1 MRAILV
7 LVGSDSDFLDH
18 GAQQFFLV
26 AWRGGGRS
34 PSHKQIVPEGEH
46 TSAFIDAEGSGPQSF
61 TVCEF
66 GHGFVE
72 FAQAVLP
79 FSFETAGGEAVV
91 GVDCTIPALGTLS
104 LVVCPLHREAP
115 LRKRAIVIGFEPL
128 DSGERS
134 LDTEWLE
141 GRKHRAFNRLVD
153 LYCADSETVDATT
166 VCDGLTGAMVAWGCG
181 AADVVRAHLAA
192 APPAHGEA
200 LQQCCSFSHGA
211 TACLMRARMRVGGDA
226 CAISLEGAP
235 IDEAFVVVR

>member
-1 MRAILV
+1 MMSMRPPQHGHGRGSTHGSSFSGSGAFTGAGMASSSRAFADQGGEQLF
-7 LVGSDSDFLDH
+7 LVG
-18 GAQQFFLV
+18 
-26 AWRGGGRS
+26 WRGGGRS

-79 FSFETAGGEAVV
+79 FSLETAGDEAVV

-128 DSGERS
+128 GSGERS

-153 LYCADSETVDATT
+153 LYCADSETVDAAT
-166 VCDGLTGAMVAWGCG
+166 VCDGLTGAV
-181 AADVVRAHLAA
+181 
-192 APPAHGEA
+192 
-200 LQQCCSFSHGA
+200 
-211 TACLMRARMRVGGDA
+211 
-226 CAISLEGAP
+226 
-235 IDEAFVVVR
+235 

>member
-7 LVGSDSDFLDH
+7 LVGSDADFLEH

-72 FAQAVLP
+72 FAQTVLP
-79 FSFETAGGEAVV
+79 FSFKTAGE
-91 GVDCTIPALGTLS
+91 VDCTIPTLGTLS

-115 LRKRAIVIGFEPL
+115 LRKRAVVIGFEPL
-128 DSGERS
+128 GSGERS

-153 LYCADSETVDATT
+153 LYCADSETVDAAT
-166 VCDGLTGAMVAWGCG
+166 VCDGLTGAVVAWGCG
-181 AADVVRAHLAA
+181 AAGVL
-192 APPAHGEA
+192 
-200 LQQCCSFSHGA
+200 
-211 TACLMRARMRVGGDA
+211 
-226 CAISLEGAP
+226 ISP
-235 IDEAFVVVR
+235 